1 MNNIPKS
8 IVHEKKSKRIGN
20 QLKATDDNFKILL
33 NVVMGIQLAV
43 QATPNI
49 VVKEEDDYS
58 NYFNSLYYSI
68 QTTHYGSKQEIFY
81 IKEYAGIIFN
91 NIRKLYDINKDTFIS
106 SISPQDF
113 ITGIIVS
120 GSTIIEELCSTGKSG
135 SLFYYTRDG
144 KFIIK
149 TVSETEYLFLKKI
162 LPNYFKHLKNNKHS
176 MLPKFLGAYTLV
188 RKTKSHKKKTNFIIM
203 QNIFS
208 TSRDIHIRYDLK
220 GSKIGRQVLV
230 EDNKS
235 KLEGKCSFAL
245 KDLDLEN
252 LKQYFFVGDK
262 KNPIMDQ
269 LKSDTKFL
277 AENNIIDYSLLVG
290 IHNLSSID
298 QQNFNIM
305 NKEKTVRFSSNSKK
319 KLDLCDGGS
328 EVGSPFKNYQRQSQ
342 SLNEKII
349 KPLKIEEEVQNFSQN
364 SLYNYDIKYSEGSQN
379 GDEAHKTELNDQNKH
394 PFRSVSFY
402 FNSV

>member
-1 MNNIPKS
+1 MNNIPKP
-8 IVHEKKSKRIGN
+8 IVHEKKTKSTGN

-43 QATPNI
+43 QATHNI
-49 VVKEEDDYS
+49 YLNGNDDNS
-58 NYFNSLYYSI
+58 NYMNSLYYSI

-91 NIRKLYDINKDTFIS
+91 NIRKLYGIEKDIFIS

-162 LPNYFKHLKNNKHS
+162 LPNYFKHLTNNRHS
-176 MLPKFLGAYTLV
+176 MLPRFFGAYTLV
-188 RKTKSHKKKTNFIIM
+188 RKIKSQKKKINFIIM

-208 TSRDIHIRYDLK
+208 TSRDIHLRYDLK
-220 GSKIGRQVLV
+220 GSKIGRQVLTK
-230 EDNKS
+230 DKMPL
-235 KLEGKCSFAL
+235 LEGKTSFAL

-252 LKQYFFVGDK
+252 NGLCFYVGDR
-262 KNPIMDQ
+262 KNSIMDQ
-269 LKSDTKFL
+269 LRSDTKFL
-277 AENNIIDYSLLVG
+277 AENSIIDYSLLVG
-290 IHNLSSID
+290 IHIISTND
-298 QQNFNIM
+298 QQNFNMM
-305 NKEKTVRFSSNSKK
+305 NKEKTARFSSVSKK
-319 KLDLCDGGS
+319 KLDLSDRGS
-328 EVGSPFKNYQRQSQ
+328 ETESPFKKPARQSQ
-342 SLNEKII
+342 SLNENKI
-349 KPLKIEEEVQNFSQN
+349 KPINIEEEVQNFSQN
-364 SLYNYDIKYSEGSQN
+364 SLYNQDVNVSEGSLN
-379 GDEAHKTELNDQNKH
+379 GDDPKITESIEPKKH
-394 PFRSVSFY
+394 PFINVSL
-402 FNSV
+402 NK